1 MDRYNYQCFSKSF
14 RRVLSW
20 TKQKWVNT
28 GSEFY
33 NRSTESWLQDNDT
46 EMYSTYNKGKSA
58 VTARFMRTSFK
69 KISNIWCLLTSKSV
83 YINKLDGLVNKCNNT
98 YHRTIKMKS
107 FDLKASTYFDFS
119 IENIEIKN

>member
-1 MDRYNYQCFSKSF
+1 MLFKS
-14 RRVLSW
+14 LSW

-33 NRSTESWLQDNDT
+33 KRSMESWLQDNDI
-46 EMYSTYNKGKSA
+46 EIYSTHNKGKSA
-58 VTARFMRTSFK
+58 VTARFIRTFFK

-107 FDLKASTYFDFS
+107 FDLKASTYIDFS